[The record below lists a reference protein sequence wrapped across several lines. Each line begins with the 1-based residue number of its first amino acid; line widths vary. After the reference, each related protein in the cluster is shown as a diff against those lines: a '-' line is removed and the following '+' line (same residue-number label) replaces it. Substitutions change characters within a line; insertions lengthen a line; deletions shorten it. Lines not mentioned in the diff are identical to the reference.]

1 MPEAADCPEDVPPS
15 RAPRVHPLLVF
26 SALLLVAGAGLM
38 APHGNVFQVETLH
51 RFWWGAGVMGA
62 GFALSWT
69 LRRLP
74 LAWFLG
80 VAIATRLLLLPMEPG
95 DDVWRYIWEG
105 HIQTLGF
112 SPYHLPPTAPELAP
126 FRTAWWGQINHPD
139 VTAIYPPITQ
149 LGFRAIASLVPNL
162 YVFKLAF
169 VAADVV
175 VCGLLCRRF
184 GPLSATL
191 YGWNPMII
199 YSFAGG
205 AHYDSWFI
213 LPLVAAWFVLE
224 PVPTSIQPPE
234 QFPDQSSDQLPDRAS
249 DLVGYSSLRWP
260 WGALLLGISVAVKW
274 VSLPLL
280 GFLVGRSLRQLRVGQ
295 AIGTATLG
303 LLPIGLAALPFC
315 QSMTC
320 PLVPTRSAF
329 VTYGRSAEF
338 IPHFLAK
345 AWPETQRDNWVYL
358 ILLMLVLIWLI
369 LKTDRFQ
376 VFAAWFW
383 FWLLLLTPIVHFW
396 YFTWIVPFTLPIQ
409 NWGIRLVS
417 LSAFIYFILPSRLPD
432 WRLTEAER
440 LWLWLPFVLGW
451 LWTTWRQ
458 SKNRAFNPDFIEFSA
473 KN

>member
-1 MPEAADCPEDVPPS
+1 MPETAADRPKDPLQH
-15 RAPRVHPLLVF
+15 RALLAHPLLFF

-51 RFWWGAGVMGA
+51 QFWWGAGVMGA
-62 GFALSWT
+62 GFALSWK
-69 LRRLP
+69 LQRLP
-74 LAWFLG
+74 LVWFWG

-105 HIQTLGF
+105 QIQTLGF
-112 SPYHLPPTAPELAP
+112 SPYHLPPTAPELVP
-126 FRTAWWGQINHPD
+126 FRTDWWGQINHPD

-162 YVFKLAF
+162 YLFKLAF
-169 VAADVV
+169 VVADVA
-175 VCGLLCRRF
+175 VCGLLCRHF
-184 GPLSATL
+184 GSLPATL
-191 YGWNPMII
+191 YAWNPMII

-224 PVPTSIQPPE
+224 PVSNSAQPP
-234 QFPDQSSDQLPDRAS
+234 DRPSVLADCGS
-249 DLVGYSSLRWP
+249 RRWL
-260 WGALLLGISVAVKW
+260 WGVLLLGISVAVKW

-280 GFLVGRSLRQLRVGQ
+280 GFLVWRSLRQRKPGQ
-295 AIGTATLG
+295 AVCTGLAG
-303 LLPIGLAALPFC
+303 LLPMGLAALPFC
-315 QSMTC
+315 HSMTC

-329 VTYGRSAEF
+329 VSYGRSAEF
-338 IPHFLAK
+338 IPHFVAK
-345 AWPETQRDNWVYL
+345 LWPASFQSNWVYL
-358 ILLMLVLIWLI
+358 IPLMLILIWLI
-369 LKTDRFQ
+369 FKTDRFQ

-396 YFTWIVPFTLPIQ
+396 YFTWVVPFTLPIQ

-458 SKNRAFNPDFIEFSA
+458 SKNLAFNPDFIESSV